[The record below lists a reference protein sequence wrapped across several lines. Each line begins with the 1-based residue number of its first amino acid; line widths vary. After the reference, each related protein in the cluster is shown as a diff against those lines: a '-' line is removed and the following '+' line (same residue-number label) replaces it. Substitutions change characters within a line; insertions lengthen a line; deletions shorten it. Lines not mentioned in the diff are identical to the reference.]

1 KAGPPIDARVP
12 LLFNFDVSLSVLFP
26 TQEDPA
32 YFVNGDADELFYIF
46 EGGGTLRTQLGD
58 LRFEQNDYVYIPR
71 GLLYRF
77 LPSSGAQYW
86 LAMELSGGM
95 HLPRQWRNETG
106 QLRMD

>member
-1 KAGPPIDARVP
+1 
-12 LLFNFDVSLSVLFP
+12 
-26 TQEDPA
+26 
-32 YFVNGDADELFYIF
+32 DELFYIF

-86 LAMELSGGM
+86 RAMELSGGM

-106 QLRMD
+106 QLRMDAPYSHRDFRAPTFVGPIDELMRTLLGRRTRALQ